1 MFPWEIVMANRRS
14 AFATWSMLI
23 TALWLTAPPATAQTA
38 TPDPEII
45 RLLTRGDVALPYLLL
60 RNAPPPKI
68 VAVLLSGGYGLLRL
82 RQHEGEI
89 TIDPAGVEFL
99 VKSRE
104 SFVDDETAVALVDAP
119 SDQVGLGLT
128 PRFRKSD
135 KHLTDL
141 GALVGDLRGRFPN
154 ARIALVGNSLGTISA
169 AYGAI
174 ALADKIDAV
183 VLSATVFEW
192 LPGSWRLL
200 SDSNLSGF
208 EFSSISAPILVVHHA
223 DDRCVGTPFSSVAK
237 LEGKY
242 PLLVVH
248 GGEPVRDNG
257 CGPLGPHGYLGREES
272 VVSEIKNWLHGRPA
286 RSELH

>member
-1 MFPWEIVMANRRS
+1 MLLAVLWFATPTTAQATPPEIV
-14 AFATWSMLI
+14 
-23 TALWLTAPPATAQTA
+23 
-38 TPDPEII
+38 
-45 RLLTRGDVALPYLLL
+45 RLMTRGDVVLPYLLL
-60 RNAPPPKI
+60 RNEPPPKV

-82 RQHEGEI
+82 RQDEGGI
-89 TIDPAGVEFL
+89 AIDPAGVEFL

-104 SFVDDETAVALVDAP
+104 TFVDDETAVALVDTP
-119 SDQVGLGLT
+119 SDQVGIGLT
-128 PRFRKSD
+128 PRFRKGG
-135 KHLTDL
+135 KHLDDL
-141 GALVGDLRGRFPN
+141 GALVSDLRGRFPN

-169 AYGAI
+169 AYGAV
-174 ALADKIDAV
+174 ALSEKVDAV

-192 LPGSWRLL
+192 LPASWRML

-208 EFSSISAPILVVHHA
+208 AFSSIPAPLLFVHHA

-257 CGPLGPHGYLGREES
+257 CGPLGPHGYLGREEP
-272 VVSEIKNWLHGRPA
+272 VVGEIKNWLHGRPV
-286 RSELH
+286 RTELY